1 MQNAY
6 PEGGG
11 MSAVLGLDGDTVAK
25 VCDAVAGELSKP
37 VSVANYNC
45 PGQIVITGDIGAVQ
59 AAGEKLSAQGA
70 KRVVPLKVSGP
81 FHSALLEKASQ
92 QLSQALLEVEIRDIR
107 IPYLTNVTGDYVR
120 DKGEVRDL
128 LSRQVCS
135 PVRWQQS
142 VERMIADGIDTFVE
156 IGPGKTLSGFMK
168 RINKDVRV
176 INIDKC
182 DDIEKLKEL

>member
-1 MQNAY
+1 
-6 PEGGG
+6 
-11 MSAVLGLDGDTVAK
+11 
-25 VCDAVAGELSKP
+25 
-37 VSVANYNC
+37 
-45 PGQIVITGDIGAVQ
+45 
-59 AAGEKLSAQGA
+59 
-70 KRVVPLKVSGP
+70 VSGP